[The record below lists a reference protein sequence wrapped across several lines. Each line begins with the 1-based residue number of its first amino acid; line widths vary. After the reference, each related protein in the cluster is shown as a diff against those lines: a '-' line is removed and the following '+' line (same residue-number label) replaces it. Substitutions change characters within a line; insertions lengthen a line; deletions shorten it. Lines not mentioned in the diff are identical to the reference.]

1 MIDIA
6 QIKVRAGNGGDGNVS
21 FRREKFIPRGGPDG
35 GDGGDGGSVFFVSST
50 NLVTLRDFRQKDL
63 FKAEDGGHGGKK
75 KMFGANGKDL
85 YIAVPVGTLVYETR
99 NGTEVLIG
107 DMFED
112 GQKLMI
118 AQGGRGGKG
127 NFKFRS
133 STNQTPI
140 QFVPGVRG
148 EEKIIRLE
156 IKLVA
161 DIGLIG
167 APNAGKST
175 LINRVTNANAKV
187 ANYPFTTLEP
197 NLGILTFR
205 EGDTVILSDIPGIVE
220 GAAEGKGLGD
230 EFLRHVERTRF
241 LLHLIDPLSFVDQ
254 TMPDNLD
261 AKVLTT
267 NAVNNYKMIREE
279 LVKYGHG
286 LSEKPEIIVVNKID
300 ITEVALALEDIKK
313 GLKKAAGLKKGVE
326 ICGISAVSGEGLPKL
341 MQTIE
346 KLLLENPKKVVFE
359 TVKPT
364 KIYTLENLPNKRM
377 VFGDGGQGSVQNDT
391 TKRI

>member
-1 MIDIA
+1 
-6 QIKVRAGNGGDGNVS
+6 
-21 FRREKFIPRGGPDG
+21 
-35 GDGGDGGSVFFVSST
+35 
-50 NLVTLRDFRQKDL
+50 
-63 FKAEDGGHGGKK
+63 
-75 KMFGANGKDL
+75 
-85 YIAVPVGTLVYETR
+85 
-99 NGTEVLIG
+99 
-107 DMFED
+107 
-112 GQKLMI
+112 
-118 AQGGRGGKG
+118 
-127 NFKFRS
+127 
-133 STNQTPI
+133 
-140 QFVPGVRG
+140 
-148 EEKIIRLE
+148 
-156 IKLVA
+156 
-161 DIGLIG
+161 
-167 APNAGKST
+167 
-175 LINRVTNANAKV
+175 
-187 ANYPFTTLEP
+187 
-197 NLGILTFR
+197 
-205 EGDTVILSDIPGIVE
+205 
-220 GAAEGKGLGD
+220 
-230 EFLRHVERTRF
+230 
-241 LLHLIDPLSFVDQ
+241 
-254 TMPDNLD
+254 MPDNLD

-286 LSEKPEIIVVNKID
+286 LSEKPEIVVVNKID